1 MIVLAW
7 LAVAAILL
15 AVELHHMAFFAMFGS
30 VGCISGAL
38 VASYAPRLYVAQFGF
53 ALITCALGILIA
65 RPYVSRAFARRH
77 EGNIPRGVHG
87 GIVGTS
93 VVVLDSVSDQ
103 PGGHVRL
110 VGENWLAVSG
120 DGTVFSVGDVALVQ
134 SVSGTTLTVV
144 APIAV
149 PSASQGAPSSTPH

>member
-30 VGCISGAL
+30 VGCLAGAL

-53 ALITCALGILIA
+53 ALVICALGILIA

-93 VVVLDSVSDQ
+93 VVVLDSVTVE

-120 DGTVFSVGDVALVQ
+120 DGTTFSTGDVAVVE

-144 APIAV
+144 SPTAV
-149 PSASQGAPSSTPH
+149 PSHLGAPSSTPR

>member
-1 MIVLAW
+1 VIVLVW
-7 LAVAAILL
+7 LAAAAILL
-15 AVELHHMAFFAMFGS
+15 AIELHHMAFFAMFGS
-30 VGCISGAL
+30 VGCIGGAL
-38 VASYAPRLYVAQFGF
+38 VASYAPHVYVAQFGF
-53 ALITCALGILIA
+53 ALIICAFGILIA

-93 VVVLDSVSDQ
+93 VVALDSVTVE

-120 DGTVFSVGDVALVQ
+120 DGTMFAAGDIAIVESVT
-134 SVSGTTLTVV
+134 GTTLTVV
-144 APIAV
+144 SPTAV
-149 PSASQGAPSSTPH
+149 PSHQGAPSSTPL